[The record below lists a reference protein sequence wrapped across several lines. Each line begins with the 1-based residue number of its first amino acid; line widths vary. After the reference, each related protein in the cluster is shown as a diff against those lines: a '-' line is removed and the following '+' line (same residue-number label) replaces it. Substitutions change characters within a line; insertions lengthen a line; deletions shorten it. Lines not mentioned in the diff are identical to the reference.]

1 MCALRMPYE
10 LYARLMC
17 GLKVSCRD
25 LCVLYGCHVDCML
38 DYSVLYHTYMH
49 LTLDFCVLFMN
60 WKLGLICFFSS

>member
-1 MCALRMPYE
+1 
-10 LYARLMC
+10 
-17 GLKVSCRD
+17 
-25 LCVLYGCHVDCML
+25 VLYGCHVDCML